1 MRRLTNFVRER
12 LTKVRVHAVLLNI
25 CKICNDLPLVIHS
38 FHNKESDIIIRITK
52 KRISK
57 QLVWKIDTQNQTYKI
72 QGVPKKV
79 SVKPIFEFETLGG
92 VFLGVKNNSKNFGN
106 KNNSRFFS
114 KILSKWTLFSSKPSN
129 FLEF

>member
-1 MRRLTNFVRER
+1 MGQDGIYQFNMNHFKYTP
-12 LTKVRVHAVLLNI
+12 LN
-25 CKICNDLPLVIHS
+25 PGV
-38 FHNKESDIIIRITK
+38 
-52 KRISK
+52 
-57 QLVWKIDTQNQTYKI
+57 